1 MSPSINSVDT
11 CWLLVSSSFVF
22 FMIVGLAFFYAGLV
36 RKKNALNT
44 MMMSF
49 IPMGIVSITWAFIG
63 YSLAYSDGNLFI
75 GGLDF
80 AFMNGVGLEATE
92 DGGIPRIL
100 DFLFQGTFA
109 IITTA
114 LISGA
119 VVERIHFRA
128 YMLFIFIWSILVY
141 APMAKWVWGGGLFEH
156 LWLGQAIDFAGG
168 TVVHINAAISAVV
181 LSLFI
186 GKRKDI
192 GKLAMLPPQVPF
204 TLLGAGILWFGW
216 FGFNGG
222 SAYAAN
228 AEAALA
234 MANTLLAPAAA
245 IICWSLLDCLY
256 TKRVTAVGLATSI
269 IVGLVAITPG
279 AGLMSPL
286 SAILIGALSTFPCY
300 FIIMWR
306 SRTAFD
312 DSLDVFGAHGLGGIV
327 GSLLTG
333 LFISKAWGSEVDGS
347 YLQVLVQ
354 AIAVI
359 IAIGYSAVMT
369 YIIASL
375 INLVIPFRVE
385 ENAEKQGLDIAM
397 HGEEAYTEGEGALL
411 ILERDSLAVKNLAE
425 QNL

>member
-49 IPMGIVSITWAFIG
+49 IPMGIVSITWALIG

-192 GKLAMLPPQVPF
+192 GKLAMLPHQVPF

-256 TKRVTAVGLATSI
+256 TKRVTAVGLASSI

>member
-49 IPMGIVSITWAFIG
+49 IPMGIVSITWALIG

-156 LWLGQAIDFAGG
+156 LWLRQAIDFAGG

-192 GKLAMLPPQVPF
+192 GKLAMLPHQVPF

>member
-49 IPMGIVSITWAFIG
+49 IPMGIVSITWALIG

-186 GKRKDI
+186 GKRKEI
-192 GKLAMLPPQVPF
+192 GKLAMLPHQVPF

>member
-1 MSPSINSVDT
+1 
-11 CWLLVSSSFVF
+11 
-22 FMIVGLAFFYAGLV
+22 MIVGLAFFYAGLV

-49 IPMGIVSITWAFIG
+49 IPMGIVSITWALIG

-192 GKLAMLPPQVPF
+192 GKLAMLPHQVPF

>member
-44 MMMSF
+44 MMMSL
-49 IPMGIVSITWAFIG
+49 IPMGIVSITWALIG

-192 GKLAMLPPQVPF
+192 GKLAMLPHQVPF

-369 YIIASL
+369 YII
-375 INLVIPFRVE
+375 F
-385 ENAEKQGLDIAM
+385 
-397 HGEEAYTEGEGALL
+397 
-411 ILERDSLAVKNLAE
+411 
-425 QNL
+425 

>member
-49 IPMGIVSITWAFIG
+49 IPMGIVSITWALIG

-192 GKLAMLPPQVPF
+192 GKLAMLPHQVPF